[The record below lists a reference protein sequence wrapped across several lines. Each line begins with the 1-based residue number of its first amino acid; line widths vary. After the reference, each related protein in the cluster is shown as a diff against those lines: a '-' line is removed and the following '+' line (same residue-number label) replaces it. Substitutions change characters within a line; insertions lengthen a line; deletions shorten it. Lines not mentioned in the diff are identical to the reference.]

1 VIAHLK
7 SAFRRDEDA
16 CMNAGTQDFV
26 VPEELPILPLREMVV
41 FPYMVLPLF
50 VARERSIAAVEDALA
65 GDRLLCLVAQRD
77 ADVEEPDPDN
87 LYRIGTVVMVLRVLR
102 MPDGRA
108 KVLIQGLAKARIDAF
123 VDQERS
129 TWARVTAVPQDPPS
143 EWRVEVEALVRTVRG
158 RVEELLPLRNLPP
171 EVLSVTANVTE
182 PGQLAEL
189 IASHLRLR
197 VEEAQEVLETSD
209 PIARLRRV
217 DALLRRE
224 LDVTTVQAEIQS
236 QAQDEMSRSQREHIL
251 REQLRA
257 IQAELGEGD
266 GRGEE
271 SDDYRSKVEEAGLS
285 AEAMAEA
292 LKQVRRLE
300 RMHPD
305 SPEAHVVRSYLDW
318 MVELPWAR
326 GSVDQLELATAKRI
340 LDEDHAHLTDIK
352 DRILEYLGVRK
363 LRGDSRGPILCFVG
377 PPGVGKT
384 SLGRSIARAMGREF
398 VRISLGGV
406 RDEAE
411 IRGHRRTYVG
421 ALPGRIISGL
431 KQAGTHN
438 PVFMLDEID
447 KLGAD
452 YRGDP
457 SAALLEVLDPEQ
469 NHRFSD
475 HYLNVSFDLS
485 RVLFIATANL
495 LDAIPGPLRDRLEV
509 IRIPG
514 YTPEEKVEIARSF
527 LIPHQVR
534 EHGLPPRRIRWSKSS
549 VIDLVTDYTREA
561 GVRDLERRIAA
572 ICRKTARRAAEGDP
586 RGANVNR
593 RTLTRL
599 LGPPPFLYEKPT
611 PHGEIGVANGLAWTE
626 SGGEVLTIEATMTRG
641 SGLVLTGQLGDVM
654 KESGHAALTWAR
666 GRGAERGFD
675 DVTFARHEVHV
686 HVPAGAIPK
695 DGPSAGIAIASAIMS
710 IATRT
715 PLRGDVAMTGEV
727 TLRGRVLPVGGVREK
742 ALAALRAGISRVV
755 LPRKNLQDLRDIPKD
770 LSRRITFVPVE
781 HMDEVLEAVLET
793 RATTPRDAPRRP
805 RRRPP
810 AQVATAKPR

>member
-1 VIAHLK
+1 MHPDA
-7 SAFRRDEDA
+7 RDFE
-16 CMNAGTQDFV
+16 
-26 VPEELPILPLREMVV
+26 VPDELPLLPLRDMVV

-50 VARERSIAAVEDALA
+50 VARARSIAAVEDALA
-65 GDRLLCLVAQRD
+65 GDRLLCLAAQRD
-77 ADVEEPDPDN
+77 AEIEEPEPDN
-87 LYRIGTVVMVLRVLR
+87 LYRTGTVVMVLRVLR
-102 MPDGRA
+102 MADGRV
-108 KVLIQGLAKARIDAF
+108 KVLVQGLSKARIDSF
-123 VDQERS
+123 VEQES
-129 TWARVTAVPQDPPS
+129 ATWARVTAISQDPTT
-143 EWRVEVEALVRTVRG
+143 EWCVEAEALVRSVRG
-158 RVEELLPLRNLPP
+158 RIEELLPLRNLPP

-182 PGQLAEL
+182 PGQLADL

-197 VEEAQEVLETSD
+197 VDEAQQVLEIRD
-209 PIARLRRV
+209 PISRLRKV
-217 DALLRRE
+217 DSFLRRE

-236 QAQDEMSRSQREHIL
+236 QAQDEMSRSQRELIL

-257 IQAELGEGD
+257 IQAELGESD

-271 SDDYRSKVEEAGLS
+271 SDDYRSKVDEAGLS
-285 AEAMAEA
+285 EEAMSEA

-318 MVELPWAR
+318 MVELPWAK
-326 GSVDQLELATAKRI
+326 SSTDQLELAKAKSI

-411 IRGHRRTYVG
+411 VRGHRRTYVG
-421 ALPGRIISGL
+421 ALPGRIIQGL

-457 SAALLEVLDPEQ
+457 SSALLEVLDPEQ

-475 HYLNVSFDLS
+475 HYLNVPFDLS
-485 RVLFIATANL
+485 KVLFIATANL
-495 LDAIPGPLRDRLEV
+495 LDAIPGPLRDRMEV

-527 LIPHQVR
+527 LIPHQVS
-534 EHGLPPRRIRWSKSS
+534 EHGLPPERIRWSKSS
-549 VIDLVTDYTREA
+549 VIDLVTEYTREA
-561 GVRDLERRIAA
+561 GVRELERRIAA
-572 ICRKTARRAAEGDP
+572 ICRKTARRAAEGDESA
-586 RGANVNR
+586 ANVNR
-593 RTLTRL
+593 RTLNKL
-599 LGPPPFLYEKPT
+599 LGPPPFLYEKPSEQ
-611 PHGEIGVANGLAWTE
+611 GEIGVANGLAWTE
-626 SGGEVLTIEATMTRG
+626 SGGEILTIEATMTRG
-641 SGLVLTGQLGDVM
+641 TGLQLTGQLGDVM

-666 GRGAERGFD
+666 GRGAGLGFD
-675 DVTFARHEVHV
+675 EATFSRHEVHV

-695 DGPSAGIAIASAIMS
+695 DGPSAGIAIASALIS
-710 IATRT
+710 IASRT
-715 PLRGDVAMTGEV
+715 PFMADVAMTGEV

-742 ALAALRAGISRVV
+742 ALAALRAGITRVV
-755 LPRKNLQDLRDIPKD
+755 LPRKNLQDLRGLPKD
-770 LSRRITFVPVE
+770 LARRITFVPVD
-781 HMDEVLEAVLET
+781 HMDEVLEAVLEA
-793 RATTPRDAPRRP
+793 RPAERRKTPRRSRRT
-805 RRRPP
+805 P
-810 AQVATAKPR
+810 ATVATAKPR

>member
-675 DVTFARHEVHV
+675 DATFARHEVHV